1 MKYYVVKVANGKE
14 KKVKESIETELKV
27 NPIENI
33 ISNILVPS
41 SKTQQLR
48 NGKKINVE
56 KINIPGYIFI
66 ECESIDNAEGY
77 IKHISGVQS
86 VLKKPLRQ
94 SEVDRLLDKKT
105 TEEVIVNENA
115 YYIKER
121 VKIID
126 GPFNTFKGVIKT
138 LDNSK
143 QKSKISVNVF
153 DREVNLD
160 LTYSQFIKDIEQ

>member
-153 DREVNLD
+153 DREVILD

>member
-1 MKYYVVKVANGKE
+1 MKYYVIKVANGKE
-14 KKVKESIETELKV
+14 KKVKELIETELKV

-66 ECESIDNAEGY
+66 ECESIDNVEGY
-77 IKHISGVQS
+77 IKYISGVQG

-94 SEVDRLLDKKT
+94 SEVDRLLEKKT
-105 TEEVIVNENA
+105 TEEVFVNGDM
-115 YYIKER
+115 YYIKEK

-126 GPFNTFKGVIKT
+126 GPFSTFKGIIKT

-143 QKSKISVNVF
+143 QKSKVSVNVF
-153 DREVNLD
+153 DREVILD
-160 LTYSQFIKDIEQ
+160 LTYSQFIKDSE

>member
-1 MKYYVVKVANGKE
+1 MKYYVIKVANGKE

-27 NPIENI
+27 NPIENL

-41 SKTQQLR
+41 NKTQQLR

-66 ECESIDNAEGY
+66 ECESIDNVEGY
-77 IKHISGVQS
+77 IKYINGVQS

-94 SEVDRLLDKKT
+94 SEVDRLLDKKN
-105 TEEVIVNENA
+105 TEEVISNDDI

-126 GPFNTFKGVIKT
+126 GPFNTFKGVIKS
-138 LDNSK
+138 LDSIK
-143 QKSKISVNVF
+143 KKSKISVNVF
-153 DREVNLD
+153 DREVILD
-160 LTYSQFIKDIEQ
+160 LTYSQFIKDIL